1 MLFLVYI
8 LFINTAVFAARP
20 THTVDLGYARYEGFL
35 NNNSGNI
42 NFLGIR
48 YAAAPTGEA
57 CDLNLCFIIIEV
69 SFRHPSLE
77 GTSISLAYNWRSFSE
92 ETSRQM
98 LAVIV

>member
-8 LFINTAVFAARP
+8 LFINAAAVFAARP
-20 THTVDLGYARYEGFL
+20 TRTVDLGYARYEGFL
-35 NNNSGNI
+35 NTDSGNI

-48 YAAAPTGEA
+48 YAAAPTGKA

-77 GTSISLAYNWRSFSE
+77 GASNSLTHTWRSFSK
-92 ETSRQM
+92 ETSQ
-98 LAVIV
+98 

>member
-8 LFINTAVFAARP
+8 LFINAAVFAAIP
-20 THTVDLGYARYEGFL
+20 TRTVDLGYARYEGFL
-35 NNNSGNI
+35 NSDSGNI

-77 GTSISLAYNWRSFSE
+77 ETSISLTHTWRSFSE
-92 ETSRQM
+92 ETSQ
-98 LAVIV
+98 